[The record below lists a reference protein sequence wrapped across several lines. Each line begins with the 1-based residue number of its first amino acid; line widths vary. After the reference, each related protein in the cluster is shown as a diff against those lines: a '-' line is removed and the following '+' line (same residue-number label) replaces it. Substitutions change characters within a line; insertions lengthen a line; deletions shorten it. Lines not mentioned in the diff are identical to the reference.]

1 MNANFLFPTI
11 KKAIFVI
18 LLFFVI
24 AANAIQSKSNVSKN
38 HPIILKNDSFLKDE
52 LLVLNLDFVDSKK
65 LLRVSFNGNEGTDG
79 ELKIYDEK
87 NVLVTSSNFELIKSP
102 FYATVDVT
110 ALSTGT
116 YLVVLV
122 TNSGSHKSNLQI
134 K

>member
-1 MNANFLFPTI
+1 MNANFQFPTI

-18 LLFFVI
+18 LLFCVF
-24 AANAIQSKSNVSKN
+24 AANAIQSKSNVTKN
-38 HPIILKNDSFLKDE
+38 HPVILKNDSFFKDE
-52 LLVLNLDFVDSKK
+52 LLVLNLNFVDSKK

-110 ALSTGT
+110 ALSSGT
-116 YLVVLV
+116 YMVILV
-122 TNSGSHKSNLQI
+122 TKSGSHKSNLQI

>member
-1 MNANFLFPTI
+1 MNANFSFPTI
-11 KKAIFVI
+11 KKAIFVF
-18 LLFFVI
+18 LLLFVI

-38 HPIILKNDSFLKDE
+38 YSIFLKNNAFLKDE

-116 YLVVLV
+116 YLVVLI

>member
-1 MNANFLFPTI
+1 MNANFPFPTI
-11 KKAIFVI
+11 KKAIFVF
-18 LLFFVI
+18 LLLFVI

-38 HPIILKNDSFLKDE
+38 YSIFLKNNSFLKDE

-65 LLRVSFNGNEGTDG
+65 LLRISFNGNEGTDG

-116 YLVVLV
+116 YLVVLI

>member
-11 KKAIFVI
+11 KKAIFAI
-18 LLFFVI
+18 FLFFVI
-24 AANAIQSKSNVSKN
+24 AANAIQSKSNVSIN
-38 HPIILKNDSFLKDE
+38 HFEFIKNDSFLKDE

>member
-1 MNANFLFPTI
+1 M
-11 KKAIFVI
+11 
-18 LLFFVI
+18 
-24 AANAIQSKSNVSKN
+24 
-38 HPIILKNDSFLKDE
+38 
-52 LLVLNLDFVDSKK
+52 VLNLDFVDSKK